1 MKKCKVYEQVKSEIS
16 PERTKAILNELEDEF
31 RRVAD
36 RVEIDDG
43 DGEIRIEGVKTALC
57 QASGILRLDEKKGK
71 YLLEGELD
79 GKASMTFWGLFSA
92 TSILYIIGWTD
103 IALLFFL
110 GIIADAVLFFM
121 FFSGV
126 KKIGKAL
133 GDRFRSVV
141 KES

>member
-1 MKKCKVYEQVKSEIS
+1 MKKCNVYEQVKSEIS
-16 PERTKAILNELEDEF
+16 PEKTTAILNELEDEF
-31 RRVAD
+31 RRIAD

-43 DGEIRIEGVKTALC
+43 EIRIEGAKTALC
-57 QASGILRLDEKKGK
+57 QVSGVLRFGEKKGK
-71 YLLEGELD
+71 YSLEGELD
-79 GKASMTFWGLFSA
+79 GKASMTFWGLFAA

-133 GDRFRSVV
+133 SDKFRNVV
-141 KES
+141 KEA